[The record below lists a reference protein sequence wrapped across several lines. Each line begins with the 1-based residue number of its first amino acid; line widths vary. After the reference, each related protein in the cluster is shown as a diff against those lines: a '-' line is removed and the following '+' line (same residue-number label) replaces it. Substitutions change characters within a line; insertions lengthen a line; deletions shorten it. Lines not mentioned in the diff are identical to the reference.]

1 MHPELIS
8 SRDEARDIAVRLLA
22 YIGAIAC
29 LAVLAAEFMQ
39 SQPVT
44 AAPLPA
50 PRPDWIEVDRPHPAF
65 LLSLPE
71 IGEEARYAIRRHER
85 GGGRK
90 DVITFG
96 ESGRTARYVA
106 LEIYRP
112 GTELERFEQPAAA
125 IAARA
130 SAFDPA
136 SEIRNASPI
145 DSKFGPVATLDIP
158 IGGFREGHCVGF
170 ARTFGHPRLQISGL
184 FCDAEAIVERS
195 MVACLLDRLTL
206 LSAGSDPH
214 IAGVFAKA
222 EINRQFCR
230 QRDPLLY
237 ATTRRNEPSPTMA
250 ALKLRGS
257 LGAR

>member
-8 SRDEARDIAVRLLA
+8 PRDEARAIAVRLLA
-22 YIGAIAC
+22 YIGGIAC
-29 LAVLAAEFMQ
+29 LAVLAAELLQ
-39 SQPVT
+39 TKPEVL
-44 AAPLPA
+44 AAPPA
-50 PRPDWIEVDRPHPAF
+50 PRPDWVEVERPHPAF
-65 LLSLPE
+65 MLSLPE

-90 DVITFG
+90 DIMTFG
-96 ESGRTARYVA
+96 EPGRSARFLSV
-106 LEIYRP
+106 EIYRP
-112 GTELERFEQPAAA
+112 GTELDRFDHAAA
-125 IAARA
+125 EIASRA
-130 SAFDPA
+130 AAFDPEPEVRSA
-136 SEIRNASPI
+136 LPI
-145 DSKFGPVATLDIP
+145 DTKFGPVSTVDIP

-170 ARTFGHPRLQISGL
+170 ARTFTQPRLQISGL
-184 FCDAEAIVERS
+184 FCNTETIVDRS
-195 MVACLLDRLTL
+195 MVACLLDRLSL
-206 LSAGSDPH
+206 LSAGSDPN

-257 LGAR
+257 LRAR

>member
-1 MHPELIS
+1 LHPELIS
-8 SRDEARDIAVRLLA
+8 PRDEARAIAVRLLA
-22 YIGAIAC
+22 YIGGIAC
-29 LAVLAAEFMQ
+29 LAVLAAELLQ
-39 SQPVT
+39 TKPVVA
-44 AAPLPA
+44 AAPPA
-50 PRPDWIEVDRPHPAF
+50 PRPDWVEVERPHPAF
-65 LLSLPE
+65 MLSLPE

-90 DVITFG
+90 DIMTFG
-96 ESGRTARYVA
+96 EPGRSARFLSV
-106 LEIYRP
+106 EIYRP
-112 GTELERFEQPAAA
+112 GTELDRFDHAAA
-125 IAARA
+125 EIAPRA
-130 SAFDPA
+130 AAFDPEPEVRSA
-136 SEIRNASPI
+136 LPI
-145 DSKFGPVATLDIP
+145 DTKFGPVSTVDIP

-170 ARTFGHPRLQISGL
+170 ARTFTQPRLQISGL
-184 FCDAEAIVERS
+184 FCNAETIVDRS
-195 MVACLLDRLTL
+195 MVACLLDRLSL
-206 LSAGSDPH
+206 LSAGSDPN